1 MRQAALFA
9 LAVLATAGC
18 KSAAPRCLPC
28 STYLPSNLDS
38 AGGSDACPGP
48 ASEASTPD
56 FENLVFQG
64 GGVKG
69 IAYAGAL
76 PAFGDERL
84 TKVARVAGTSA
95 GAITALGV
103 AVGYDTEQLCKIS
116 LAIDYPSFE
125 DGSFPDDVVRL
136 VEEYGWYKGD
146 YAQCFLECLVERQT
160 GSKETTFAELHELS
174 RQDPKFKDL
183 FVFGTDVNTY
193 NSVEFSHEVADKRDV
208 PLALAARI
216 SMSIPFFFAAKELQ
230 GDIFVDGGVL
240 RNYPLDVFDEQVPN
254 PATLGFHLG
263 AEPQRESIEDFLRFT
278 EGVFLT
284 LLEVQVDRTCRTP
297 ADVKRSVFIDT
308 LGISTTDF
316 GITREQKIALIEQ
329 GEKATRAY
337 LQEPDHPTTCPDFAQ
352 DLEPPP

>member
-1 MRQAALFA
+1 MRQAALVT
-9 LAVLATAGC
+9 LAVLAITGC
-18 KSAAPRCLPC
+18 KLPAPRCLPC
-28 STYLPSNLDS
+28 STYLPSNLDA
-38 AGGSDACPGP
+38 AGGSEACPVAG
-48 ASEASTPD
+48 SEAPSPD

-76 PAFGDERL
+76 PAFGDKRL
-84 TKVARVAGTSA
+84 AKVGRVAGTSA

-125 DGSFPDDVVRL
+125 DGSFPEDAVRL
-136 VEEYGWYKGD
+136 FEDYGWYKGD

-160 GSKETTFAELHELS
+160 GSKETTFAELHEL
-174 RQDPKFKDL
+174 RQQDPKFKDL

-193 NSVEFSHEVADKRDV
+193 NSVEFSHEAADKRDV
-208 PLALAARI
+208 PLALATRI

-240 RNYPLDVFDEQVPN
+240 RNYPLDVFDKQVPN
-254 PATLGFHLG
+254 PASLGFHLG
-263 AEPQRESIEDFLRFT
+263 AEPPRESIDDFLQFS
-278 EGVFLT
+278 EGVFFT

-297 ADVKRSVFIDT
+297 ADVERSVFIDT

-316 GITREQKIALIEQ
+316 GITREQKLALIEQ

-337 LQEPDHPTTCPDFAQ
+337 LEESVHPTTCPVFA
-352 DLEPPP
+352 LELQQPL